1 MTSHFS
7 SPLTFEV
14 DEVSFRKLEDLV
26 RRTGAK
32 NLSQVIRA
40 SLNGYDFSR
49 FRREVSPSRQLSVR
63 LDAELREEIA
73 RVSAKHNASFGEVLR
88 AALDALSKK
97 PLREAVHEIKSTD
110 MAKKPAAKKSV
121 KKAAKKAPAKKAV
134 KKAAKKA
141 VKKAVKKA
149 PAKKTAKKAVKKAPA
164 KKAPAKKAAKKAAKK
179 VAKKAVKKAPAKKA
193 AKKAVKKAPA
203 KKTAKKATKKAA
215 RKR

>member
-1 MTSHFS
+1 MTSQFS

-121 KKAAKKAPAKKAV
+121 KKAVKKAPV

-149 PAKKTAKKAVKKAPA
+149 PAKKTAKKAA
-164 KKAPAKKAAKKAAKK
+164 KKAPAKKAAKKATKK
-179 VAKKAVKKAPAKKA
+179 AAKKAVKKAPAKKA
-193 AKKAVKKAPA
+193 AKKTAKKAVKKAPA
-203 KKTAKKATKKAA
+203 KKAVKKATKKAA